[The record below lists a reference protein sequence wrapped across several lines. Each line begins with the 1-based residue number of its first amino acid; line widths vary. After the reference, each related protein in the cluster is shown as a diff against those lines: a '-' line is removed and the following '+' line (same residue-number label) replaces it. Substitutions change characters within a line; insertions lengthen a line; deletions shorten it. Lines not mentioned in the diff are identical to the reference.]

1 MFVLTDQKTGGVY
14 AVRDDNTVDRVVQI
28 FVDKDDAVR
37 YYEMLK
43 DNDYPRKL
51 RIKFMEEDDGKDF
64 FMVNFLDY
72 NESPETMPATGKGA
86 SSSNLMNYYM
96 EYMYPEMFKRASHPV
111 FFSDVFFPAM
121 DIVSA
126 EGMEDWDN
134 VAFVRYR
141 SRKDMLEIGL
151 NPIFDERH
159 LYKIEALDKTIA
171 IPVETPFL
179 NDLRFILFFLL
190 LTLGLVID
198 RTRTWFYL

>member
-1 MFVLTDQKTGGVY
+1 
-14 AVRDDNTVDRVVQI
+14 
-28 FVDKDDAVR
+28 
-37 YYEMLK
+37 
-43 DNDYPRKL
+43 
-51 RIKFMEEDDGKDF
+51 
-64 FMVNFLDY
+64 
-72 NESPETMPATGKGA
+72 
-86 SSSNLMNYYM
+86 
-96 EYMYPEMFKRASHPV
+96 MFKRASHPV

-171 IPVETPFL
+171 IPVETPLL
-179 NDLRFILFFLL
+179 NDLRMILFFLF
-190 LTLGLVID
+190 LTLGLLINRI
-198 RTRTWFYL
+198 RT